1 MADDKLTLI
10 IGGTEYHGWTQAM
23 VSRAIT
29 QACSAFQVSLNDAAD
44 LRVDVRPGQDCEIR
58 YGAETLITG
67 AIDAVEISYSADS
80 HDIAISGRSKTRDI
94 VDSWLDPLQFR
105 GLSVEE
111 IIRRIAKQFDVE
123 LIIVGDA
130 SGVQMEAGPPRKVV
144 DPEIEAFKQRFGI
157 DQDFAVQASDGLAF
171 GAIQDAAGRAGWY
184 LSDSPTG
191 DLVLSRT
198 AGTVSQ
204 NEIVVVPGNNVNVLG
219 CSYRNDESHRYN
231 TYRVIGQ
238 NTPTDDTFG
247 LDTAQIMAEVTDP
260 DIGRNRLRIITAETG
275 LTTVQAQTRA
285 IQERQAA
292 IAESFGIEYV
302 VQGWR
307 GSANVLWRENQIV
320 NVRDEILG
328 VRRPL
333 LIDTVNY
340 IQDVAGGTTCRLSL
354 VLPEARQPAAVS
366 TDSVL
371 NREAA

>member
-1 MADDKLTLI
+1 MADERVSLI
-10 IGGTEYHGWTQAM
+10 VDGVEYHGWTQVL

-44 LRVDVRPGQDCEIR
+44 LRVNVRPGQACEVR
-58 YGAETLITG
+58 YGAVTLITG
-67 AIDAVEISYSADS
+67 SIDAVEINYSAES
-80 HDIAISGRSKTRDI
+80 HDIAVSGRSRTKDL

-105 GLSVEE
+105 GLGVEE
-111 IIRRIAKQFDVE
+111 IVRRIATQFG
-123 LIIVGDA
+123 VGLTVTSDA
-130 SGVQMEAGPPRKVV
+130 SGLQLGTGGFSVV
-144 DPEIEAFKQRFGI
+144 P

-184 LSDSPTG
+184 LSDSPAG

-198 AGTVSQ
+198 AGTTTT
-204 NEIVVVPGNNVNVLG
+204 NEIIVTPGAQVNVLG
-219 CSYRNDESHRYN
+219 CSYRNDESNRYN

-238 NTPTDDTFG
+238 NTPTDDSFG

-275 LTTVQAQTRA
+275 LTTVQAQSRA

-292 IAESFGIEYV
+292 IAESFGVEYV

-307 GSANVLWRENQIV
+307 GSNGALWRENQIV

-354 VLPEARQPAAVS
+354 VLPEARQAAAVS
-366 TDSVL
+366 TDNVIE
-371 NREAA
+371 REAA

>member
-1 MADDKLTLI
+1 MADDVVTLI
-10 IGGTEYHGWTQAM
+10 VGGAEYHGWTQVL

-44 LRVDVRPGQDCEIR
+44 LRVDVRPGQECEIR
-58 YGAETLITG
+58 YGADTLITG
-67 AIDAVEISYSADS
+67 AIDAVEINYAADS
-80 HDIAISGRSKTRDI
+80 HDIAISGRSKTRDVI
-94 VDSWLDPLQFR
+94 DSWLDPLQFR
-105 GLSVEE
+105 GLGVEE
-111 IIRRIAKQFDVE
+111 IIRRIARQFGVGVT
-123 LIIVGDA
+123 IAGDA
-130 SGVQMEAGPPRKVV
+130 SGLQMSTGGFSVV
-144 DPEIEAFKQRFGI
+144 P

-219 CSYRNDESHRYN
+219 CSYRNDESNRYN

-238 NTPTDDTFG
+238 NTPTDDSFG

-307 GSANVLWRENQIV
+307 GSASVLWRENQIV

-371 NREAA
+371 SREAA